1 MPNEPVRAEALA
13 EAPRQSG
20 TAARGTSRT
29 PTVLLRDILD
39 VTEEFSAHLGR
50 ELAVNPTDLQ
60 AMEHLMM
67 TGPLSP
73 TELARR
79 LGISTAAVTAVV
91 DRLAAVGHVSRTQNP
106 VDRRGVLVVA
116 APKSVEKAMG
126 TILPM
131 IAGID
136 DVLDSFDDAEQAT
149 IATYL
154 KRVLTVYRSQL
165 P

>member
-1 MPNEPVRAEALA
+1 MPNEPVFSRA
-13 EAPRQSG
+13 
-20 TAARGTSRT
+20 

-50 ELAVNPTDLQ
+50 ELTVNPTDLQ
-60 AMEHLMM
+60 AMQHLMM

-73 TELARR
+73 TELAQR

-91 DRLAAVGHVSRTQNP
+91 DRLAAVGHVSRVQNP
-106 VDRRGVLVVA
+106 TDRRGVLVVP
-116 APKSVEKAMG
+116 APESVEKAMG

-136 DVLDSFDDAEQAT
+136 GVLDGFDDTEQAT
-149 IATYL
+149 IAAYL
-154 KRVLTVYRSQL
+154 ERVLTVYRSQL